1 LVQVLQAR
9 KLNPKTV
16 NRYLYAVSGA
26 LRWALSREL
35 IAGIPAIPKQ
45 AEGIGR
51 VNYLTEEDQGRVI
64 QWLTDHEFEDVA
76 FAIRV
81 LLFTGFR
88 ISEFLGLAKD
98 NFRGDWVHLHEGSTK
113 NNEKRTVYVGDIAV
127 ELSARVASGLP
138 SYVRIV
144 EGLSQASSALS
155 IGPKITPHFL
165 RHSCATM
172 LTTKGVS

>member
-1 LVQVLQAR
+1 MH
-9 KLNPKTV
+9 
-16 NRYLYAVSGA
+16 
-26 LRWALSREL
+26 
-35 IAGIPAIPKQ
+35 AIPKQ

-76 FAIRV
+76 FATRV

-138 SYVRIV
+138 SPIRSNRGRLVPGQLCSVYRAKNHAAFSPPFMRNDADD
-144 EGLSQASSALS
+144 ERRELSDSRENPGAQKPLDHAQVFS
-155 IGPKITPHFL
+155 H
-165 RHSCATM
+165 
-172 LTTKGVS
+172 